1 LNWKFSLLFGI
12 GSRNKKIQIYF
23 LILKEVDSQNQNLL
37 FSFFFNL
44 NLNFGGKESD
54 PELDS

>member
-12 GSRNKKIQIYF
+12 GSRNQKFQFNF

-37 FSFFFNL
+37 FFFF